1 MSQKRFVTLR
11 SPGDAQAVEAT
22 GCEVLARY
30 PDGMLVRCTD
40 EQESRLEG
48 ASIESTVLQQPPVQV
63 SGAQFEFGAALAA
76 NEATPVAATSP
87 DRLAYY
93 LVQLVGPAKGEWL
106 EFIRSLGGVIHGNL
120 PGYSLLVGILPG
132 RLDAL
137 GQQSWV
143 EGVTPYRPAMKVSPK
158 LRPGVDPH
166 LDFDALSEVLPAAE
180 PQQVEVSVFPGE
192 NGGGG
197 GADPPGGRKR
207 AEGIGTD
214 GHRGRRAELGPAD
227 CR

>member
-40 EQESRLEG
+40 EQGRSPRGRLDGEQ
-48 ASIESTVLQQPPVQV
+48 VVQQPPVQV

-76 NEATPVAATSP
+76 NEAAPVAATLP
-87 DRLAYY
+87 TVVAYY

-158 LRPGVDPH
+158 LRPG
-166 LDFDALSEVLPAAE
+166 SIRI
-180 PQQVEVSVFPGE
+180 STSMRCRRCG
-192 NGGGG
+192 
-197 GADPPGGRKR
+197 PPPPNRNR
-207 AEGIGTD
+207 W
-214 GHRGRRAELGPAD
+214 R
-227 CR
+227 